1 MHHTLNPRTHGVLD
15 YLGVLFFFV
24 APSLFGFDD
33 KVANLSYIIGV
44 AYLGMVLLTAY
55 PLGLLK
61 WIPFPIHGGVELAL
75 GAFLI
80 ASPWLLR
87 FSQAPTERNVMVV
100 TGIALLG
107 VWFLTDYRA
116 ADHQRVAHHA

>member
-1 MHHTLNPRTHGVLD
+1 MHHMLNPRTHGYLD

-55 PLGLLK
+55 PMGVLK

-100 TGIALLG
+100 TGIAVLG

-116 ADHQRVAHHA
+116 AGHPRVAHQA

>member
-1 MHHTLNPRTHGVLD
+1 MHHTLNPRTHGYLD

-24 APSLFGFDD
+24 APSLFGFDE
-33 KVANLSYIIGV
+33 KVANLSYIIAV
-44 AYLGMVLLTAY
+44 AYLAMVLLTAY
-55 PLGLLK
+55 PLGLMK

-75 GAFLI
+75 GAFLV

-87 FSQAPTERNVMVV
+87 FSQAPMERNVMLI
-100 TGIALLG
+100 TGLAILG

-116 ADHQRVAHHA
+116 AGHSGMAHPA